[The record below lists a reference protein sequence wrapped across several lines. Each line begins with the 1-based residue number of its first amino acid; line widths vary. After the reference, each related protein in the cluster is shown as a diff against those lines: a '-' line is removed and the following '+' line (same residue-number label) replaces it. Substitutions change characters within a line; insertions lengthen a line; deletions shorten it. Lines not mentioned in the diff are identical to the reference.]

1 MIFKNLKH
9 FFLLTHKIIHS
20 NWPFILKD
28 AKISQSFKEK
38 ISIGVSIPT
47 IQKNKNADK
56 DYRINQRIKAD
67 KVRIVFGGSNDG
79 DESTV
84 LELKEAIKLAKDQG
98 LDLVEVGPNQSPPV
112 CRILDYGKFKFSQAK
127 KMKQAKKSQSKI
139 GLKEIRLRMRISQH
153 DINSKKKQIASFL
166 EEGNKVKISL
176 LMRGRENAY
185 PDLGVQILKR
195 INDDLESISEIDKP
209 PSLEGRTLSII
220 LAPK

>member
-1 MIFKNLKH
+1 MLRFRSLLKKK
-9 FFLLTHKIIHS
+9 F
-20 NWPFILKD
+20 
-28 AKISQSFKEK
+28 
-38 ISIGVSIPT
+38 SIGVSIPT

-56 DYRINQRIKAD
+56 DYRVNQRIKAD

>member
-1 MIFKNLKH
+1 MLRFRSLLK
-9 FFLLTHKIIHS
+9 K
-20 NWPFILKD
+20 
-28 AKISQSFKEK
+28 KISL
-38 ISIGVSIPT
+38 GVSIPT

-56 DYRINQRIKAD
+56 DYRVNQRIKAD

>member
-1 MIFKNLKH
+1 MLRFRSLLK
-9 FFLLTHKIIHS
+9 K
-20 NWPFILKD
+20 
-28 AKISQSFKEK
+28 K

-56 DYRINQRIKAD
+56 DYRVNQRIKAD